1 MGLNPCPLQWQVD
14 SYPLDHQGSLEST
27 TLMGVSHTAQKE
39 PGLKNGREVER
50 DFYIR
55 YESIFFFPQL
65 EVI

>member
-1 MGLNPCPLQWQVD
+1 MSPAVAGGFLSTGPP
-14 SYPLDHQGSLEST
+14 GSLEST

-55 YESIFFFPQL
+55 YESIFFSP
-65 EVI
+65 